1 MNFTQAQIS
10 ELLLDVANSEN
21 GTNLLFQ
28 MTLETFM
35 KSERNL
41 HKEENP
47 NDYSNGY
54 RQRKAHGFGKELV
67 LQVPRTRSG
76 AFYPALLGVLR
87 DEDEQHR
94 QLIFSL
100 YKKGLTTE
108 QVSDVYEEVYGKS
121 YSKQQ
126 ISYLMKES
134 KEEINLWLD
143 RKLDEHYLVFY
154 IDATFVHTR
163 RDHSVSKEGYYTI
176 LGVKEDSTR
185 EVLAVV
191 NHPTEGALLWKQEL
205 ESLKKRGV
213 QSVGLIVSDGL
224 SGIENAIPKAF
235 PQTRHQLCIVHF
247 KRNLLAIFPT
257 KLKEEIAQELK
268 SIFPID
274 DESITPIEAFGKLR
288 IFVSCWESKY
298 PNIKSYSNERNIAYF
313 TYLEYPVC
321 IRRMIYSTNW
331 IERLNRDF
339 KRVLKMRGAM
349 PNAASVIS
357 LMGAVAME
365 KECNAYKYPV
375 AAFRDIEKLKRK
387 DH

>member
-1 MNFTQAQIS
+1 MNFTQTQIS
-10 ELLLDVANSEN
+10 ELLLEIANSEN

-41 HKEENP
+41 HKKDNP
-47 NDYSNGY
+47 TDYSNGY
-54 RQRKAHGFGKELV
+54 RQRKAQGFGKELV

-76 AFYPALLGVLR
+76 AFYPVLLGVLR

-108 QVSDVYEEVYGKS
+108 QVSDIYEEVYGKS

-126 ISYLMKES
+126 ISYLMKQS

-143 RKLDEHYLVFY
+143 RKLDEHYLVLY

-176 LGVKEDSTR
+176 LGIKEDSTR

-191 NHPTEGALLWKQEL
+191 NHPTEGALLWEQEL
-205 ESLKKRGV
+205 SNLKKRGV

-235 PQTRHQLCIVHF
+235 PGTNHQLCIVHF
-247 KRNLLAIFPT
+247 KRNLLAIFP
-257 KLKEEIAQELK
+257 KK
-268 SIFPID
+268 
-274 DESITPIEAFGKLR
+274 
-288 IFVSCWESKY
+288 
-298 PNIKSYSNERNIAYF
+298 IKK
-313 TYLEYPVC
+313 
-321 IRRMIYSTNW
+321 IYSPRTKIN
-331 IERLNRDF
+331 F
-339 KRVLKMRGAM
+339 
-349 PNAASVIS
+349 P
-357 LMGAVAME
+357 
-365 KECNAYKYPV
+365 C
-375 AAFRDIEKLKRK
+375 
-387 DH
+387 